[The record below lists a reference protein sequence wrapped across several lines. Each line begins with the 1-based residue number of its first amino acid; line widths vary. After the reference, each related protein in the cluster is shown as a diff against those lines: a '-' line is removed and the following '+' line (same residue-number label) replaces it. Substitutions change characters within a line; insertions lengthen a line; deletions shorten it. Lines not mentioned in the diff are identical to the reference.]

1 MKKIVAVGMEIPS
14 NRLERIEFDSDHS
27 LLDADIVLYE
37 PTLGEYETDSR
48 TPSFQ
53 GKPRLSES
61 SSFQVSKRVAHW
73 KGELRAAFDAGK
85 LIVIFLASPV
95 EVFFDTGQKKFSG
108 TGRNRQVTNIV
119 NILNSY
125 DAIPLNLTITAR
137 RGAKIAPAKDLRYLA
152 PYWSDFA
159 VLSSYEVTIEG
170 KFTETLLVTTSG
182 NHTVGAMAHKS
193 GCGHILLLPPVRY
206 DEDEF
211 TFFDKEKAEWFWTE
225 KATEHGHRFVS
236 TAIEMSS
243 VLQVGTE
250 LSPVPEWAGGSEF
263 RLDAEVE
270 IENEILKVQEQ
281 IDQLNEQRTVLEDKL
296 QKAGVLR
303 YLLYERGKP
312 LEAAIIEALSLFGF
326 SAKQYEDAD
335 SEFDAVFEC
344 PEGRCL
350 GEAEGK
356 DNRPINIDKLRQLD
370 NNIQEDFAKGN
381 KESFAKG
388 VLFGNAFRL
397 TPIADRKPAFT
408 EKCVK
413 SALRTKVALVHTP
426 DMFEP
431 ARFLKTSRDA
441 TYANRC
447 RRAIFEAEGVEV
459 KFPDVPEPR
468 PTK

>member
-1 MKKIVAVGMEIPS
+1 MEIPS
-14 NRLERIEFDSDHS
+14 DSVEHIEFDSDQS
-27 LLDADIVLYE
+27 LLDADIVLYK
-37 PTLGEYETDSR
+37 PTLGDYDH
-48 TPSFQ
+48 Q
-53 GKPRLSES
+53 GLYKGKPWLTES
-61 SSFQVSKRVAHW
+61 ASFQVSEQVAHW
-73 KGELRAAFDAGK
+73 RRELLTVFDAGK
-85 LIVIFLASPV
+85 LVLIFLATPTEVYV
-95 EVFFDTGQKKFSG
+95 ETGEKEFSG
-108 TGRNRQVTNIV
+108 TGRNRHVTH
-119 NILNSY
+119 LLKPLSSY
-125 DAIPLNLTITAR
+125 DAIPVKQCVTAR
-137 RGAKIAPAKDLRYLA
+137 SGSKIAPVKDLQYLA
-152 PYWSDFA
+152 SYWSDFA
-159 VLSSYEVTIEG
+159 LLSPYEVTIEG
-170 KFTETLLVTTSG
+170 KFSETLLVTTSG
-182 NHTVGAMAHKS
+182 NHTVGAILQKAGS
-193 GCGHILLLPPVRY
+193 GHILLLPPIRFN
-206 DEDEF
+206 EDKFIRFNEE
-211 TFFDKEKAEWFWTE
+211 KEECYWTE
-225 KATEHGHRFVS
+225 IGIEHGHRFVS
-236 TAIEMSS
+236 TVIEMSS

-250 LSPVPEWAGGSEF
+250 LSPVPEWAGRSLY
-263 RLDAEVE
+263 RLDAEAE
-270 IENEILKVQEQ
+270 IENQILKVREQ
-281 IDQLNEQRTVLEDKL
+281 IDQLNEQKSILEDKL
-296 QKAGVLR
+296 QKAGILR

-370 NNIQEDFAKGN
+370 NNIQEDFAKGI

-441 TYANRC
+441 TYANRS